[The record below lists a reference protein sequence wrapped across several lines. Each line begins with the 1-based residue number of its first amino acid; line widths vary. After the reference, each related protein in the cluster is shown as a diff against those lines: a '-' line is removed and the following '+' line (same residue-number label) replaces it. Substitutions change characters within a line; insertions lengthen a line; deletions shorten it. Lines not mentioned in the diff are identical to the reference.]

1 MTNFPIKMS
10 GKFVVIDAD
19 GEPYCHGP
27 ADTPEAARQ
36 LETDFNSEEYEPQL
50 MGHLV
55 QMSQAAL
62 ELFNDQG
69 GSIEELMDLRI
80 QTCPG
85 VPENNVV
92 GGLYTIPEYNEI
104 MKMIGLPQNQVQI
117 DGAIF

>member
-1 MTNFPIKMS
+1 MEFPIKMS
-10 GKFVVIDAD
+10 GKFVVIDAE

-36 LETDFNSEEYEPQL
+36 LETNFLAEEYEPQL
-50 MGHLV
+50 TGHLV

-69 GSIEELMDLRI
+69 GSIEELIDLRF
-80 QTCPG
+80 QTCPD

-92 GGLYTIPEYNEI
+92 GGLYTFAEYNEI
-104 MKMIGLPQNQVQI
+104 MKMIGFPQNQVQI
-117 DGAIF
+117 DDAIF